1 MARLPYRPKSW
12 RPLRKFIVELRRA
25 ARRSRFQPEKVRR
38 NTWLQHRLREA
49 AQRKVQPSRLMAR
62 LAQKQARRRL
72 LRRVALA
79 CTLTIAIAGG
89 TWSHL
94 FFQEKVTLGGV
105 PYGIIDKFWNDRI
118 ARNAYFA
125 GDRQGL
131 HDRLQVLGV
140 EEDIKDFYRDRFTN
154 EHELD
159 RYIHQIMFD
168 RTGYVGE
175 AYEVNNYGRLISV
188 KYKR

>member
-12 RPLRKFIVELRRA
+12 RPLRKLILALKRNLHRSRFRPEQLVEHTWLQRRLKEA
-25 ARRSRFQPEKVRR
+25 ARRNAR
-38 NTWLQHRLREA
+38 
-49 AQRKVQPSRLMAR
+49 PSRLMAR
-62 LAQKQARRRL
+62 LAQKQARKRF
-72 LRRVALA
+72 LRRVTLA
-79 CTLTIAIAGG
+79 CTLTIAVVGG
-89 TWSHL
+89 SWVHL
-94 FFQEKVTLGGV
+94 FVHEKVTFGGV

-154 EHELD
+154 EYELD

-175 AYEVNNYGRLISV
+175 AYEVNNYGQLISV
-188 KYKR
+188 EY